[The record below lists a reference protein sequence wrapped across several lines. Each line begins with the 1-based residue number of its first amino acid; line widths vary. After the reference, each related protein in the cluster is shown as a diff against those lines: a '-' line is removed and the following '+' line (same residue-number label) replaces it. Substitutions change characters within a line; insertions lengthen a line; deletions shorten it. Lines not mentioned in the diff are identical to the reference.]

1 MKFKPEKVYL
11 SVGSNLGDRTAHLK
25 ETRSWVERLP
35 KTKFLRSSSVHETDP
50 VGGPPQGKYLNAIWE
65 IETALLPRKLK
76 NELKRIEQTLGRK
89 ASFRNAPREI
99 DLDIILYGDQVVEE
113 SDLQIP
119 HPRFHERGFVLEPLA
134 ELVPGKIHPTLGKTV
149 KELLE
154 ELQSRR

>member
-1 MKFKPEKVYL
+1 M
-11 SVGSNLGDRTAHLK
+11 GSNLGDRAAHIK
-25 ETRSWVERLP
+25 KARSEVERLP
-35 KTKFLRSSSVHETDP
+35 ETRLLRVSSVRATDP

-65 IETALLPRKLK
+65 IETSLPPRKLK
-76 NELKRIEQTLGRK
+76 EELKRIEQTLGRK
-89 ASFRNAPREI
+89 PSFRNAPREI
-99 DLDIILYGDQVVEE
+99 DLDIILYGDQAVEE

-154 ELQSRR
+154 ELESRR